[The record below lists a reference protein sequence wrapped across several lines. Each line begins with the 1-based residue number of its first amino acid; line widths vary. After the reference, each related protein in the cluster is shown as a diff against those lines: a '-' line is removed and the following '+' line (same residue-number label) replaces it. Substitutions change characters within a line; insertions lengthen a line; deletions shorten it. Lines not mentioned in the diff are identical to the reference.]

1 MKTTAFAAAST
12 ALTLAASPAFAGEG
26 NGNPFP
32 LRTPAIASATVAE
45 ARPDTGAED
54 TPDLNLAFAASADQ
68 AVFASGAS
76 EAPVQTANSLPAGA
90 LDAGTA
96 YARFA
101 PRSLASR

>member
-1 MKTTAFAAAST
+1 MKTTAFAALT

-32 LRTPAIASATVAE
+32 LRTPAIASATLAE

-54 TPDLNLAFAASADQ
+54 TPNLSLAFAAPADQ
-68 AVFASGAS
+68 TVFASSAS

-96 YARFA
+96 YAWFA
-101 PRSLASR
+101 PRNLAAR